1 MKNSIKYIVIIL
13 VVFSLLFVLKYFN
26 DSNTASII
34 DYKTEQPFYTSI
46 VTEVVATGKL
56 NPEDEIE
63 LKPQVS
69 GIIDKIF
76 VEEGDIVM
84 RGDLIASI
92 RVVPN
97 EQALL
102 SATSRINS
110 SKLSF
115 DNTKKLFDRSEKLYE
130 KGVISKQ
137 DFENSQLSMEQNME
151 SLRQAE
157 NDFKIIKKGT
167 LTGGASANTNVLA
180 QISGTILEI
189 PVREGDQV
197 IESNNFNA
205 GITIA
210 TVADMTKMIFEGQ
223 VDETEV
229 AKLAEGSKIKVLLGA
244 LEKEEFDAKLTF
256 VAPKGIE
263 LGGAVQFKIKADVE
277 IPESVN
283 VRAGYSANAIMSI
296 GQKENILCINESLL
310 QFNRITDKPF
320 VEIQNENGSFIIKE
334 VEVGI
339 SDGINVEIIKGVK
352 ENDNIKVWNTIQGE
366 DEDEI
371 RRRQDENSR
380 ELEE

>member
-115 DNTKKLFDRSEKLYE
+115 DNAKKLFDRSEKLYE

-310 QFNRITDKPF
+310 QFNRFTDKPF
-320 VEIQNENGSFIIKE
+320 VEIQNENGLFITKE